1 MIESFIVSS
10 CFKSGARAYGTWY
23 IQQFQ
28 LCACKFLQAGRKRAA
43 FISGSNVSVV
53 SINMIQ
59 WLKVSHKVFG
69 SSKKMRKNLVVG
81 RQDYTKELHG

>member
-1 MIESFIVSS
+1 MAHTAGHRRAQMVNRQNAI
-10 CFKSGARAYGTWY
+10 KS
-23 IQQFQ
+23 
-28 LCACKFLQAGRKRAA
+28 KAGRKRAA

-53 SINMIQ
+53 SINMFQ

-69 SSKKMRKNLVVG
+69 SSKRVRKNLVVG